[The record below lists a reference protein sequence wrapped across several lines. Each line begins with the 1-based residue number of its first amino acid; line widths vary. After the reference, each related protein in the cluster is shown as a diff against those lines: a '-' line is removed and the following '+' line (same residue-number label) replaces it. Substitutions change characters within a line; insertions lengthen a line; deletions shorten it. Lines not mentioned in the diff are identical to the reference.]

1 MANLNIDPPILIEK
15 SDGSSLYMTTDLA
28 TILEREREGFDEI
41 IYVVDN
47 RQKNHFKQLFQCV
60 DYFNFSKARLVHV
73 GFGTINGEDGKPLKT
88 RDGDVYKLDK
98 LFSINKIEYCE

>member
-1 MANLNIDPPILIEK
+1 
-15 SDGSSLYMTTDLA
+15 MTTDLA
-28 TILEREREGFDEI
+28 TILEREKEGFDEI

-98 LFSINKIEYCE
+98 LFNDISEKLSTKETPA